1 MEIRPMKLKD
11 IVQVRD
17 LEISCIKEYFAE
29 ILENKWESLPQQ
41 WKDDLGASSK
51 KSFGIYLESGL
62 SFVAEEDGEIF
73 GFIFAQMLHHVNN
86 TENLVWIE
94 NMGVHPY
101 LRRNGIGYKLLR
113 ATMDAGIE
121 KINPTMVVIRAI
133 EIPFANSDGFGVLAE
148 LAITEKDATIPST
161 VPSNPTDGATA
172 AIKPT

>member
-29 ILENKWESLPQQ
+29 ILENKWETLPQQ

-51 KSFGIYLESGL
+51 KSLGTYLESGL

-86 TENLVWIE
+86 TENLVWVE

-113 ATMDAGIE
+113 ATVDEGI
-121 KINPTMVVIRAI
+121 RR
-133 EIPFANSDGFGVLAE
+133 
-148 LAITEKDATIPST
+148 
-161 VPSNPTDGATA
+161 GATVIHSSIQPDNA
-172 AIKPT
+172 PSIMMHKKMGFFIDRRSVALLDCNDHKVAPKM

>member
-1 MEIRPMKLKD
+1 MEIRPMKMKD

-17 LEISCIKEYFAE
+17 LEISCIKEYFAK

-51 KSFGIYLESGL
+51 KSFGVYIDSGL

-73 GFIFAQMLHHVNN
+73 GFIFAQMLHHVYNA
-86 TENLVWIE
+86 ENLVWVE

-113 ATMDAGIE
+113 ECVNAG
-121 KINPTMVVIRAI
+121 
-133 EIPFANSDGFGVLAE
+133 LAQ
-148 LAITEKDATIPST
+148 
-161 VPSNPTDGATA
+161 GATVIHS
-172 AIKPT
+172 AIQPDNLPSIMLHKKIGFFMDRREVALYDCNDAKKKVL